1 MYTARKES
9 VIWHRVE
16 LSRTPDAAYVEKN
29 VAASKHEYG
38 GRNDG
43 FKTSDTV
50 NEARVPAVKLPLVN
64 VTARTP
70 LTRVAVAAGLPPM
83 PENEETTMLCPGTLV
98 KLLSV
103 TTKRFKLLTLVGV
116 KDIQA
121 LVDEPMYGLSK

>member
-1 MYTARKES
+1 MLDTA
-9 VIWHRVE
+9 
-16 LSRTPDAAYVEKN
+16 SRTSVLE
-29 VAASKHEYG
+29 
-38 GRNDG
+38 
-43 FKTSDTV
+43 
-50 NEARVPAVKLPLVN
+50 VKLPLVN

-83 PENEETTMLCPGTLV
+83 PENEETTVLWPGTLV